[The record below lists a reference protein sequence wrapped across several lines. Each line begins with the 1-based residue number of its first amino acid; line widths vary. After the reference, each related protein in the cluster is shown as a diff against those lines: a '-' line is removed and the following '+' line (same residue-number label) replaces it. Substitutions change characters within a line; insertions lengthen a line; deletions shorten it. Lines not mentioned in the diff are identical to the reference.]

1 MTFSWT
7 DFSFQPF
14 TVSAF
19 RFVPVEQRA
28 LGLLLAEVSSIRR
41 RTKWDQAAGRR
52 FFTCDRAN
60 LWSEPF
66 LHPFRVA
73 FIVTRAL
80 F

>member
-28 LGLLLAEVSSIRR
+28 LGLLVAETDSNHA
-41 RTKWDQAAGRR
+41 TG
-52 FFTCDRAN
+52 
-60 LWSEPF
+60 
-66 LHPFRVA
+66 
-73 FIVTRAL
+73 
-80 F
+80 